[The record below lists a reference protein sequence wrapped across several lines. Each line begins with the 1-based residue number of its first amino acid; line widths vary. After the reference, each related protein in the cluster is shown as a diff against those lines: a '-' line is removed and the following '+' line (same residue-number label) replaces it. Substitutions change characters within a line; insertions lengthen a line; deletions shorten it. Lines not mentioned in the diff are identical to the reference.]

1 MKSSHKHSPCHCSFI
16 NFSRT
21 SNFKIPPWL
30 LIGNGRWSIERCISN
45 CTIYI
50 WKQHSPTTWWL
61 AARSLYYIYYMYYEI
76 FCNRYWQ
83 SPTTNCHW
91 VLHRGGLWENF
102 TFLFLQRKLFLIIW
116 PSIDYL
122 HIHLKYSNI
131 YFLSL
136 FSIHFRSIWLKII
149 WKIYVTIPRSGRPP
163 AAAPPPPAGPEWSVV
178 TGSGAD
184 LIQFVSTLLRLI

>member
-1 MKSSHKHSPCHCSFI
+1 MKYRKVYCVYLIVQFIFGSS
-16 NFSRT
+16 
-21 SNFKIPPWL
+21 IPPL
-30 LIGNGRWSIERCISN
+30 HDGSQL
-45 CTIYI
+45 TVYV
-50 WKQHSPTTWWL
+50 
-61 AARSLYYIYYMYYEI
+61 YYMYYEI

-136 FSIHFRSIWLKII
+136 FSIHFRSIWFKII
-149 WKIYVTIPRSGRPP
+149 WKIYVTIPLFYEF
-163 AAAPPPPAGPEWSVV
+163 PEK
-178 TGSGAD
+178 
-184 LIQFVSTLLRLI
+184 TLKFCLPSR